1 MCPSPYRAVLSN
13 LAVATSIGLAGCS
26 SVVSPVPVLN
36 APVSNTQLVNGNW
49 QVAATAASAASAS
62 RLPSLSGELTG
73 SVSAVTGIVHS
84 GSANACVAPT
94 TAIGLSG
101 HADANDVLTLTGS
114 VGGGTLTIVGTLSAD
129 GKSLTGANYSIAG
142 GSCAF
147 SAKAAATAQSFS
159 SVTGTYSGS
168 FSDAGGQVISIVA
181 DVTQTPASDT
191 DGNFQLSGTGTFP
204 NNPCFSSPVSISN
217 SQVTGGS
224 FTLTY
229 TDPSTQN
236 SVTASG
242 TFSTDAT
249 TLTVTNWTLNG
260 SCGPDSGTG
269 SLTRQ

>member
-1 MCPSPYRAVLSN
+1 MRPSPLLYCVAM
-13 LAVATSIGLAGCS
+13 LAIDCLIGLTGCS
-26 SVVSPVPVLN
+26 GGFTPAAFTNPASL
-36 APVSNTQLVNGNW
+36 TGNW
-49 QVAATAASAASAS
+49 QVSSVAAAAS

-73 SVSAVTGIVHS
+73 TTAAVTGIVHPALS
-84 GSANACVAPT
+84 SSCTSPA
-94 TAIGLSG
+94 AIEVSG
-101 HADANDVLTLTGS
+101 HADDKGLLTLTGS
-114 VGGGTLTIVGTLSAD
+114 LGGGTLTVTGTPAPD
-129 GKSLTGANYSIAG
+129 GKSLNGASYNVTG

-147 SAKAAATAQSFS
+147 SSPAPAIMQAYS
-159 SVTGTYSGS
+159 SVTGTYAGS
-168 FSDAGGQVISIVA
+168 FSDPGGQVISITA
-181 DVTQTPASDT
+181 SLTQTPESDT

-229 TDPSTQN
+229 ADPATQN

-242 TFSTDAT
+242 TFSTDAR
-249 TLTVTNWTLNG
+249 TLTVTNWTLTG